1 MTEFAPAGVAVALAD
16 ALAVG
21 VGEAAVVPL
30 GLTEPLGVGA
40 GESPFGVHAA
50 SDTHSSGTT
59 GRNSIG
65 ILGAIMSRAVL

>member
-1 MTEFAPAGVAVALAD
+1 
-16 ALAVG
+16 VG
-21 VGEAAVVPL
+21 VGEAAAVSL
-30 GLTEPLGVGA
+30 GLTEPLGAGA